1 MLKVLFQGRFFDK
14 EKDTVA
20 KWIHKNETGQNV
32 HNTLTTD
39 QITLHSI
46 AVKVLSTMLAKIT
59 DSSLKIYSIF
69 YVQIEWVYYLNKLG
83 GR

>member
-1 MLKVLFQGRFFDK
+1 MTKKRILLPSGSIRMKQGK
-14 EKDTVA
+14 
-20 KWIHKNETGQNV
+20 NV

-69 YVQIEWVYYLNKLG
+69 YVQIEWVYYLDKLG

>member
-1 MLKVLFQGRFFDK
+1 MSKVLFQGRFFDK

-20 KWIHKNETGQNV
+20 KWIHKNEIGQKRSQYINRSN
-32 HNTLTTD
+32 HFA
-39 QITLHSI
+39 SI

-69 YVQIEWVYYLNKLG
+69 YVQIEWVYYLDKLG